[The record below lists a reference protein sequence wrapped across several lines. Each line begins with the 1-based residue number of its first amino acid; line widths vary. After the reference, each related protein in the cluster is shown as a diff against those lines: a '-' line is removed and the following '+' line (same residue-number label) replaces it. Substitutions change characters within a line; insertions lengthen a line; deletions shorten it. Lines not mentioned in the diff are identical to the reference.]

1 MSVLIIALAAALSGS
16 PEASGSSP
24 PANPA
29 VQQAASRTEK
39 PADDPNRVIC
49 KSEEV
54 TGARF
59 LRKVCLTRAQWTER
73 QLQADR
79 FMRETDSHSGIS
91 ADAPATTQ

>member
-1 MSVLIIALAAALSGS
+1 MTVLIIALAAALSGS
-16 PEASGSSP
+16 PEASGSPP
-24 PANPA
+24 PANP
-29 VQQAASRTEK
+29 VTQQARTEK

-59 LRKVCLTRAQWTER
+59 LRKVCMTRAQWTER
-73 QLQADR
+73 QQQADR

-91 ADAPATTQ
+91 AEAPSTTQ